1 MNNLL
6 SRLKKVEQTV
16 KQKKSVVR
24 FIEKIGNE
32 FVITQSTYKTEIN
45 TRLKDLTDI
54 EKLNNAGNTINFIEL
69 INY

>member
-6 SRLKKVEQTV
+6 TRLKKVEQSV
-16 KQKKSVVR
+16 KKKKSVVR
-24 FIEKIGNE
+24 FIEKFGNE

-54 EKLNNAGNTINFIEL
+54 ERLNNAGNTINFIEI